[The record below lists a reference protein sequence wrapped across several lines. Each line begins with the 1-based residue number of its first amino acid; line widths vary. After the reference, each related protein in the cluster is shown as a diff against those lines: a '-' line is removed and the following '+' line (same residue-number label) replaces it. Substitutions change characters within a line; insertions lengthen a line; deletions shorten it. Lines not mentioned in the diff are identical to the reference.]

1 MNSQGFNL
9 LLLYQ
14 CISIFLFEPVTVIN
28 MKRCESYESYGSL
41 PAEVK
46 EQRNAK
52 WRQDY
57 QRKKVEK
64 VVSAAVAAQ

>member
-1 MNSQGFNL
+1 MHFHFF
-9 LLLYQ
+9 
-14 CISIFLFEPVTVIN
+14 IEPVTVN
-28 MKRCESYESYGSL
+28 KKRRESYASL

-52 WRQDY
+52 WRQYY

-64 VVSAAVAAQ
+64 EASTAVATQQSQEVTPVC